1 MNQTARTLI
10 PEAQSSD
17 SGNKRA
23 LSAGAKTTLKNSQLI
38 EAAIGKGVE
47 VVGKLVDNSFE
58 NIEHAK
64 QKAAEFLKKEVH
76 WSFSY
81 QFTIHFH
88 RVSYLLTAR
97 VMIREAHVV
106 NQFHVSEIFT

>member
-1 MNQTARTLI
+1 MNQTARALI
-10 PEAQSSD
+10 PQVQSAD

-23 LSAGAKTTLKNSQLI
+23 LPAVAMAMLKNPQVMQ
-38 EAAIGKGVE
+38 AAIGKGVE
-47 VVGKLVDNSFE
+47 VVGKLVDKSFE

-64 QKAAEFLKKEVH
+64 EKAAEFLKKEVH
-76 WSFSY
+76 WSFAC

-88 RVSYLLTAR
+88 RVCYLLTAR